1 MRTLKYKMAAFNV
14 HQLDELSGLVMDREY
29 ELTMKCIERH
39 TPKIM
44 AHIRSIISME
54 SIMERLKEKCKT
66 HDNPW
71 DLAVPFYGYS
81 GSHKLEP
88 GSRVT
93 RSHII
98 DRPEF
103 LYHLD
108 EMFNGERPHGG
119 YRFRVTVRR
128 VRNDYN
134 WYELVLHYYSRGV
147 PVKLIRK
154 NPNSQ
159 EEPLPASP
167 IPNVNPEDDMPP
179 LDDEVSIH
187 ENDCRCEDCCYF
199 KGIAFQRD
207 DQSDHGARCTCRDCR
222 EHYVYNRNY

>member
-1 MRTLKYKMAAFNV
+1 MAAFNV
-14 HQLDELSGLVMDREY
+14 HQLDELSGLVVDRQR
-29 ELTMKCIERH
+29 ELNRECIERH
-39 TPKIM
+39 TQRILK
-44 AHIRSIISME
+44 HIRSIISMD

-66 HDNPW
+66 HNNPW
-71 DLAVPFYGYS
+71 DLIVPFYGYS
-81 GSHKLEP
+81 GTHKLEP

-128 VRNDYN
+128 VPDHLDQYN
-134 WYELVLHYYSRGV
+134 WYELVLHYHSRGV

-154 NPNSQ
+154 NPGSQ
-159 EEPLPASP
+159 DEPLPASP
-167 IPNVNPEDDMPP
+167 IPNVDQE
-179 LDDEVSIH
+179 DEVSIH
-187 ENDCRCEDCCYF
+187 ENDCRCEDCCYS

-207 DQSDHGARCTCRDCR
+207 DQSDHGGRCTCRDCR
-222 EHYVYNRNY
+222 GGYHNM

>member
-1 MRTLKYKMAAFNV
+1 MYLRTLKYKMASFNI
-14 HQLDELSGLVMDREY
+14 HQLDELSGLVIVRQTELNREC
-29 ELTMKCIERH
+29 MKRH
-39 TPKIM
+39 TPRTLK
-44 AHIRSIISME
+44 HIRSIINMD

-66 HDNPW
+66 HNNPW
-71 DLAVPFYGYS
+71 DLIVPFYGYS

-93 RSHII
+93 QRDLIES
-98 DRPEF
+98 PGF

-119 YRFRVTVRR
+119 YRFRVTYRR
-128 VRNDYN
+128 VPSQFNQYD
-134 WYELVLHYYSRGV
+134 WHELVLHYYSRGV

-154 NPNSQ
+154 NPDSR

-167 IPNVNPEDDMPP
+167 IPIVNPEYDDMPP

-187 ENDCRCEDCCYF
+187 ENDCRCEDCCYS

-207 DQSDHGARCTCRDCR
+207 DQSDHGGGCYCRQCR
-222 EHYVYNRNY
+222 

>member
-1 MRTLKYKMAAFNV
+1 MASFNV
-14 HQLDELSGLVMDREY
+14 DQLDELIVLVVQRENQLNM
-29 ELTMKCIERH
+29 ECINRH

-44 AHIRSIISME
+44 AHIQSIISMD

-66 HDNPW
+66 HNNPW

-81 GSHKLEP
+81 GTHKLEP

-128 VRNDYN
+128 VRNNYN

-147 PVKLIRK
+147 PVKLIRSD
-154 NPNSQ
+154 PNMPAL
-159 EEPLPASP
+159 ETGHDEPLPASP
-167 IPNVNPEDDMPP
+167 IPMMNPEDDDM
-179 LDDEVSIH
+179 
-187 ENDCRCEDCCYF
+187 
-199 KGIAFQRD
+199 
-207 DQSDHGARCTCRDCR
+207 SDHGGGCVCRDCR
-222 EHYVYNRNY
+222 NHYGWNRD

>member
-1 MRTLKYKMAAFNV
+1 MAAFNV
-14 HQLDELSGLVMDREY
+14 HQLDELSGLVVGREN
-29 ELTMKCIERH
+29 ELNMECIERH

-44 AHIRSIISME
+44 AHIKSIISMD

-66 HDNPW
+66 HNNPW

-81 GSHKLEP
+81 GTHKLEP

-103 LYHLD
+103 LYYLD

-147 PVKLIRK
+147 PVKLIRPD
-154 NPNSQ
+154 PNMPPLESDV
-159 EEPLPASP
+159 PLPVSP
-167 IPNVNPEDDMPP
+167 IPMNPE
-179 LDDEVSIH
+179 DDEVSIH
-187 ENDCRCEDCCYF
+187 ENDCRCEDCCYS

-207 DQSDHGARCTCRDCR
+207 DDKSDHGARCTCRDCR